1 MEADLEKLAKSGV
14 RLHKAIAMGPE
25 GLAETLSGKGK
36 KGGTKKPKDK
46 PKAKRGGKSA
56 Y

>member
-14 RLHKAIAMGPE
+14 RLQKAIAMGPE
-25 GLAETLSGKGK
+25 GLAETLSSKGK
-36 KGGTKKPKDK
+36 KGGSKK
-46 PKAKRGGKSA
+46 PKAKPKSKRGKSS

>member
-14 RLHKAIAMGPE
+14 NLHKAIAMGPE
-25 GLAETLSGKGK
+25 GLAETLSGKAK
-36 KGGTKKPKDK
+36 KGGKKKPKAT
-46 PKAKRGGKSA
+46 PKNKRGKSS

>member
-1 MEADLEKLAKSGV
+1 MTQDLEKLAKSGV

-36 KGGTKKPKDK
+36 KGGGKKPKAK
-46 PKAKRGGKSA
+46 PKGKRGGKSQ